1 MWSRV
6 CTDGDHRDQNLSGP
20 TPSPARPSPAPSPPR
35 RARSCCRPAKTL
47 TAEVIASL
55 KRKGVDHLV
64 VEGDDGRCVRSAA
77 EQLADLD
84 VRFAGLEGNPL
95 MMELKDLVA
104 QQIAQGDS
112 RGSC

>member
-1 MWSRV
+1 MIRISLDDAVPGQTVARAV
-6 CTDGDHRDQNLSGP
+6 TTP
-20 TPSPARPSPAPSPPR
+20 TGTILLQAGEE
-35 RARSCCRPAKTL
+35 L
-47 TAEVIASL
+47 TAEAIAGL
-55 KRKGVDHLV
+55 KRKGVDRLV
-64 VEGDDGRCVRSAA
+64 VEGDDGRNVRSAA